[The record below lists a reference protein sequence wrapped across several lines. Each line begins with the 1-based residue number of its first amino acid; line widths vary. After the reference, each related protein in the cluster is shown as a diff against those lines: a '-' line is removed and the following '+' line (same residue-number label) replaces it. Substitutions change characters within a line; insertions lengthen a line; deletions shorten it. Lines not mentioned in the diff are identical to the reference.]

1 MAQVSDHDLLIPPKM
16 QRALARLL
24 NAKQVS
30 FPTGH
35 MGLLPWAGAYHS
47 MLLDHLAT
55 ADILRAVA
63 AADLARAQLQEEDAA
78 AGQQQGGSGSS
89 PAAAAAAAAAQLVSD
104 AAVFPSKDTFPGGD
118 DSSSN
123 DSSTTRSNSLGTAPS
138 SSSTEMDTP
147 SEGWQAAQE
156 EEAAAASDDTT
167 LCPDTTAGP
176 APGSPRTTYL
186 PEFDMT
192 AVVVPEAGASGSS
205 NKGSALSPRRLH
217 SQAAGA
223 KALQPAPKAGG
234 RPALLGSPSF
244 FRLG

>member
-24 NAKQVS
+24 NAKKVS

-35 MGLLPWAGAYHS
+35 MGLLPWAATYHS

-63 AADLARAQLQEEDAA
+63 AADLARAQLQEEDAV
-78 AGQQQGGSGSS
+78 AGQQQGGSSS
-89 PAAAAAAAAAQLVSD
+89 PGAAQLVSD
-104 AAVFPSKDTFPGGD
+104 AAVFTSKDTFPGGD

-138 SSSTEMDTP
+138 SSSTDMDTP
-147 SEGWQAAQE
+147 SEGWAAAQE
-156 EEAAAASDDTT
+156 EPATASDDTT
-167 LCPDTTAGP
+167 LSPDTTAAP

-192 AVVVPEAGASGSS
+192 AVVVPEAGASGSNS
-205 NKGSALSPRRLH
+205 KGSALSPRRLH

-223 KALQPAPKAGG
+223 KALQPAPKAGS
-234 RPALLGSPSF
+234 RPATLGSPSF